1 MNDDQVRYL
10 VRDRMIKASAA
21 PLPFKKSS
29 RNLFDIVSKSV
40 EVEVPSNERKTQYVE
55 RSISF

>member
-1 MNDDQVRYL
+1 M

-21 PLPFKKSS
+21 PLPFKKST